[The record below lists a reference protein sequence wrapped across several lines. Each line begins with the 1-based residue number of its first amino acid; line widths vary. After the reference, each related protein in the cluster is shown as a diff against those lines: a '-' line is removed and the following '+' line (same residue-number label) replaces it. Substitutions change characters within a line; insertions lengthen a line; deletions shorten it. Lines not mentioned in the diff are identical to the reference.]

1 MFDTIHAKLAAAQCG
16 GVDFLSYVPQFVD
29 DWRPTRWGVG
39 GKVLQG
45 RGRLGNISVMASEQ
59 HLFLI
64 GSLHKFAKGENVT
77 PMTIKEAAA
86 TVGCLSDALC
96 LPIKSANVTRF
107 DFGACM
113 VMGEP
118 VEICLQALGGLVY
131 KKKKT
136 VEAVR
141 VPILTGKRLTSLRY
155 RMNGKG
161 QNVARVLAFY
171 DKTAEMKNT
180 KGADAI
186 PEDYRGANV
195 LRAELRFCNM
205 GGDSVKI
212 ADLCSPTI
220 WRAAVSE
227 LEQTINQVEKVNTS
241 EMSEAMFLSPTDYKK
256 ECVRMHALHLGGPA
270 AAIEQVKARQRAKLI
285 NRKTAGRICAEIRE
299 ACRYEPNVRKCSTV
313 EEFNEKVKEAAERLR
328 A

>member
-1 MFDTIHAKLAAAQCG
+1 MFDTFIAELLAAQCG

-39 GKVLQG
+39 GKVLRG

-59 HLFLI
+59 RLTLV
-64 GSLHKFAKGENVT
+64 GSLHKFAKGENIT
-77 PMTIKEAAA
+77 PMTIEEAAA
-86 TVGCLSDALC
+86 AVESLSDALC
-96 LPIKSANVTRF
+96 LPIERATVTRF

-118 VEICLQALGGLVY
+118 IENYLQAMGGLLY
-131 KKKKT
+131 KKRA
-136 VEAVR
+136 EAVR
-141 VPILTGKRLTSLRY
+141 APILTGKRLTSLRY
-155 RMNGKG
+155 RMMDEKG
-161 QNVARVLAFY
+161 QKVARVLVFY

-205 GGDSVKI
+205 GGDSVKM
-212 ADLCSPTI
+212 ADLCTPTI
-220 WRAAVSE
+220 WNAAVEE
-227 LEQTINQVEKVNTS
+227 LEQTINQVEKVNTN
-241 EMSEAMFLSPTDYKK
+241 EMNEAMFLSPTDYEK

-270 AAIEQVKARQRAKLI
+270 AAIEQVKARQRAELI
-285 NRKTAGRICAEIRE
+285 DRKTAGRICAKIRK